1 MDKIYKET
9 KKGKIKMNSKAKK
22 ELKKYINSTQERIDK
37 CSLIRDEIY
46 EASGIYKISNIDE
59 NDGVNKEIRKQ
70 RKILKNLNEIQE
82 LSDKLCIGEKF
93 YITDD
98 IYFNIDIHSQQDSYI
113 LYGRFYFDNKITQT
127 ELYEEYYSS
136 YGKLNS
142 MINDVL
148 SSVLCM
154 TMAEGYGIPTI
165 NFENDIQKY
174 EIKTFEKI
182 LDILNEPDNW
192 KVKLLKETASNI
204 ISKILNNIE
213 EYEY

>member
-1 MDKIYKET
+1 
-9 KKGKIKMNSKAKK
+9 MNSKSKK
-22 ELKKYINSTQERIDK
+22 ELKKYIKSTQERIDK
-37 CSLIRDEIY
+37 CFLIRDEIY
-46 EASGIYKISNIDE
+46 AASGIYKISNIDE

-82 LSDKLCIGEKF
+82 LSDKLCIGEKI

-98 IYFNIDIHSQQDSYI
+98 IYFEIDISSQRDSSYM
-113 LYGRFYFDNKITQT
+113 LCGKFYFDSRIVET

-136 YGKLNS
+136 YGKLNK

-165 NFENDIQKY
+165 NFKNDIHKY
-174 EIKTFEKI
+174 EIEVFENI
-182 LDILNEPDNW
+182 LDILNKPDNW
-192 KVKLLKETASNI
+192 KVELLKETASNI

-213 EYEY
+213 EYKV

>member
-1 MDKIYKET
+1 
-9 KKGKIKMNSKAKK
+9 MNSKAKK
-22 ELKKYINSTQERIDK
+22 ELKKYIKSTQQRIDK

-46 EASGIYKISNIDE
+46 EYRLYKISNIDE
-59 NDGVNKEIRKQ
+59 NDGVNKEIRNQ

-82 LSDKLCIGEKF
+82 LSDKLCIGEKI

-98 IYFNIDIHSQQDSYI
+98 IYFEINISFQRDSSYM
-113 LYGRFYFDNKITQT
+113 LCGKFYFDSRIVET

-136 YGKLNS
+136 YGKLNK

-165 NFENDIQKY
+165 NFKNDIYKY
-174 EIKTFEKI
+174 EIEIFENI
-182 LDILNEPDNW
+182 LDILNKPDNW
-192 KVKLLKETASNI
+192 KVELLKETASNI

-213 EYEY
+213 EYKV

>member
-1 MDKIYKET
+1 M
-9 KKGKIKMNSKAKK
+9 SLKAK
-22 ELKKYINSTQERIDK
+22 EEFKKYINSTQERIDK
-37 CSLIRDEIY
+37 CLIIRDEIY
-46 EASGIYKISNIDE
+46 AAYGVYKISNIDE

-82 LSDKLCIGEKF
+82 LSDKLCIGEKI

-98 IYFNIDIHSQQDSYI
+98 IYFEIDVYSQRDSYI
-113 LYGRFYFDNKITQT
+113 LYGRFYFDSKITET

-148 SSVLCM
+148 SSILCM
-154 TMAEGYGIPTI
+154 VMAEGYGIPAL
-165 NFENDIQKY
+165 NFENDIHKY
-174 EIKTFEKI
+174 EIETFEKI

-213 EYEY
+213 EYDV

>member
-1 MDKIYKET
+1 
-9 KKGKIKMNSKAKK
+9 MNSKAKK
-22 ELKKYINSTQERIDK
+22 ELKKYIKSTQERIDK

-46 EASGIYKISNIDE
+46 EYGLYKISNIDE

-82 LSDKLCIGEKF
+82 LSDKLCIGEKI

-98 IYFNIDIHSQQDSYI
+98 IYFEINISFQRDSSYM
-113 LYGRFYFDNKITQT
+113 LCGKFYFDSRIVET

-136 YGKLNS
+136 YGKLNK

-165 NFENDIQKY
+165 NFKTDIYKY
-174 EIKTFEKI
+174 EIEIFENI
-182 LDILNEPDNW
+182 LDILNKPDNW
-192 KVKLLKETASNI
+192 KVELLKDTASNI

-213 EYEY
+213 EYKV

>member
-1 MDKIYKET
+1 
-9 KKGKIKMNSKAKK
+9 MNSKAKK

-37 CSLIRDEIY
+37 LLLIRDEIY
-46 EASGIYKISNIDE
+46 EAYGLYKISNIDE

-70 RKILKNLNEIQE
+70 RRILKNLNEIQE
-82 LSDKLCIGEKF
+82 LSDKLCIGEKI

-98 IYFNIDIHSQQDSYI
+98 IYFEIDISSRDSSYM
-113 LYGRFYFDNKITQT
+113 LCGKFYFDSRIVET

-136 YGKLNS
+136 YSKLNK

-154 TMAEGYGIPTI
+154 TMTEGYGIPTI
-165 NFENDIQKY
+165 NFKNDIHKY
-174 EIKTFEKI
+174 EIEIFENI
-182 LDILNEPDNW
+182 LDILNKPDNW
-192 KVKLLKETASNI
+192 KVELLKETASNI

-213 EYEY
+213 EYKV

>member
-1 MDKIYKET
+1 M
-9 KKGKIKMNSKAKK
+9 SLKAK
-22 ELKKYINSTQERIDK
+22 EEFKKYINSTQERIDK
-37 CSLIRDEIY
+37 CLIIRDEIY
-46 EASGIYKISNIDE
+46 AAYGVYKISNIDE

-82 LSDKLCIGEKF
+82 LSDKLCIGEKI

-98 IYFNIDIHSQQDSYI
+98 IYFEIDVYSQRDSYI
-113 LYGRFYFDNKITQT
+113 LYGRFYFDSKITET

-148 SSVLCM
+148 SSILCM
-154 TMAEGYGIPTI
+154 VMAEGYIPAL
-165 NFENDIQKY
+165 NFENDIHKY
-174 EIKTFEKI
+174 EIETFEKI

-213 EYEY
+213 EYDV